1 MDAWTSQEVCD
12 FLAEKGY
19 AELGT
24 EMLAQDVDGAIL
36 KATTVVELRSEFQ
49 IPTFAIAKR
58 ICLLVQ
64 EAMAEGGGALLL
76 AQTLASMFLRC
87 EDRNIVHT

>member
-1 MDAWTSQEVCD
+1 MDAWTPQEVCD
-12 FLAEKGY
+12 FLTEKGY

-36 KATTVVELRSEFQ
+36 KATTVAELRSGFQ

-64 EAMAEGGGALLL
+64 EAMAQSGGA
-76 AQTLASMFLRC
+76 ASGSDHCIHVFA
-87 EDRNIVHT
+87 V